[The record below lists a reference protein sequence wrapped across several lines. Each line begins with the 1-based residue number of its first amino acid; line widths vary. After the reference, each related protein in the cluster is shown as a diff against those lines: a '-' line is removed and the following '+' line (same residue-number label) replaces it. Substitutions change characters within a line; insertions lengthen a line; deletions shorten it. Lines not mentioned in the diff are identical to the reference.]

1 MEKQLQYSDE
11 TFMQRAFDL
20 ATLGAGRVSPNPIV
34 GCVIVHEN
42 KIIGEGWHEK
52 FGEAHAEVN
61 AINSVADKSLIKES
75 TIYVS
80 LEPCSHFGKTPP
92 CADLIIRMQAKRVV
106 ISNVDTNPL
115 VGGNGIKKLQGA
127 NIEVKTGVLEKGGR
141 ELNKR
146 FFTSIEKQ
154 RPFIILKWAQTADG
168 FIARENFDSKW
179 ISSEVSRKLVHKWR
193 SEEDAILVGANT
205 AHYDNPKL
213 NVRMWSGRDPIR
225 IVIDKKLTL
234 DKSLQL
240 FDQSQ
245 PTICYNLE
253 TKESQPN
260 LEYVKLDSN
269 NFLSELVSDLHQ
281 RKIQSVI
288 VEGGAATLQGFI
300 DSKLWDEARIFTSPN
315 SFQTGI
321 KAPIIAAKVVK
332 QETLE
337 KDVLRFLKP
346 KEW

>member
-20 ATLGAGRVSPNPIV
+20 ATLGAGKVSPNPLV
-34 GCVIVHEN
+34 GCVVVHEN
-42 KIIGEGWHEK
+42 KIIGEGWHQH

-106 ISNVDTNPL
+106 IANVDTNPL
-115 VGGNGIKKLQGA
+115 VGVNGIKKLQEAKIDVRVG
-127 NIEVKTGVLEKGGR
+127 ILEAQGR

-168 FIARENFDSKW
+168 FNAHENFDSKW

-193 SEEDAILVGANT
+193 SEEDAILVGTNT
-205 AHYDNPKL
+205 ARYDNPKL
-213 NVRMWSGRDPIR
+213 NVRMWSGRNPVR
-225 IVIDKKLTL
+225 IVIDKKLAL
-234 DKSLQL
+234 DKSLHL

-253 TKESQPN
+253 INESQPN
-260 LEYVKLDSN
+260 LEYVELDSN
-269 NFLSELVSDLHQ
+269 NFLPELIRDLHH

-300 DSKLWDEARIFTSPN
+300 DLKLWDEARIFNSST

-321 KAPIIAAKVVK
+321 KAPVINGNVVK
-332 QETLE
+332 QETLVQ
-337 KDVLRFLKP
+337 DLLKIVVP
-346 KEW
+346 

>member
-11 TFMQRAFDL
+11 TFMHRAFDL
-20 ATLGAGRVSPNPIV
+20 ATLGAGRVSPNPMV

-42 KIIGEGWHEK
+42 KIIGEGWHQQ
-52 FGEAHAEVN
+52 FGQAHAEVN
-61 AINSVADKSLIKES
+61 AINSVANKSLIKES

-115 VGGNGIKKLQGA
+115 VGGNGIKKLLGA
-127 NIEVKTGVLEKGGR
+127 KIEVKTGVLEKEGR

-193 SEEDAILVGANT
+193 SEEDAILVGTNT
-205 AHYDNPKL
+205 ARYDNPKL
-213 NVRMWSGRDPIR
+213 NIRLWSGLDPIR

-234 DKSLQL
+234 EKSLHL

-253 TKESQPN
+253 TDEGQPN

-269 NFLSELVSDLHQ
+269 NFLSELVRDLHQ

-288 VEGGAATLQGFI
+288 VEGGATTLQGFI
-300 DSKLWDEARIFTSPN
+300 DSQLWDEARIFTSPS

-337 KDVLRFLKP
+337 KDVLRFLVP
-346 KEW
+346 RES